1 MCGGET
7 FVSIGRIVRPHGIR
21 GEVKVTPLTDW
32 PERLKEYSSLYMEK
46 GEGCGKWMEIEKG
59 RVQGNQVVLKISG
72 IDDRKGAE
80 SLRGAEL
87 KIQGDKIT
95 PPPEGSYRIFDLIG
109 LEVTTT
115 AGKRIGSVVDI
126 LRMPAQD
133 VYVVDADGR
142 EVLIPAV
149 KAFIKRVD
157 IQGGEIVIRVIE
169 GLLD

>member
-32 PERLKEYSSLYMEK
+32 PERIKEYGSLYMER
-46 GEGCGKWMEIEKG
+46 GEGGGKWVEIEKG
-59 RVQGNQVVLKISG
+59 RVQGNQVILKISR
-72 IDDRKGAE
+72 IDDKKVAE

-87 KIQGDKIT
+87 KIQGDKII
-95 PPPEGSYRIFDLIG
+95 PPPEGSYYIFDLIG

-115 AGKRIGSVVDI
+115 EGKRIGSVVDI

-133 VYVVDADGR
+133 VYVVDANGR

-157 IQGGEIVIRVIE
+157 IQGGEIVIRVVE